1 MGAAAFYSCAFPSM
15 IARWREAFASPA
27 LWFGFVQIAGYAYSH
42 PYGPG
47 LPETD
52 HSLAAGDL
60 RQAQLAALR
69 LPRVGMTTA
78 ADTGDWHNIHPP
90 DKQYPSQRLAT
101 QALVQIYG
109 HPIAGADFPL
119 FAGQSAAVVASA
131 SGGAT
136 LQVTVRLQAGLSGKP
151 IQITAD
157 APLAATQ
164 SSTLGKPGSVPR
176 NQCVTAG
183 VAATFPQDCG
193 YPAILGLLANGSKAS
208 LNATATIGADGAS
221 LVLEAAV
228 PSGGFTAT
236 ATSYGRASW
245 PRSAPQRALELLA
258 PDAPPQAPRPPPS
271 RRLLTRVPD
280 PRRGAAIFFSKVGGL
295 PVIPWY
301 ANFSVTN
308 PWSPPEPASLSATA
322 VEALQR
328 RVALASRRAGVDL
341 VES

>member
-1 MGAAAFYSCAFPSM
+1 MIAPFTVGPMALTGASWYQGESNVGAAAFYSCAFPSM

-47 LPETD
+47 LPETE

-245 PRSAPQRALELLA
+245 PR
-258 PDAPPQAPRPPPS
+258 
-271 RRLLTRVPD
+271 T
-280 PRRGAAIFFSKVGGL
+280 IFFSKVGGL

-328 RVALASRRAGVDL
+328 RVALASSRAGVDL